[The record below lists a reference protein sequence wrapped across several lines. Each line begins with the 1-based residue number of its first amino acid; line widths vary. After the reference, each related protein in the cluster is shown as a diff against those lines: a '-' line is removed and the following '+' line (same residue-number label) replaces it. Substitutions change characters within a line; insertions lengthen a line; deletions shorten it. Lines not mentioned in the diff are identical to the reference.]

1 MPVPKPIPLIASN
14 GIIKGSGKSSKLM
27 VITPIIAETTIKDN
41 PIRLLF
47 TITLNF
53 L

>member
-1 MPVPKPIPLIASN
+1 
-14 GIIKGSGKSSKLM
+14 M

-47 TITLNF
+47 TTTLNF